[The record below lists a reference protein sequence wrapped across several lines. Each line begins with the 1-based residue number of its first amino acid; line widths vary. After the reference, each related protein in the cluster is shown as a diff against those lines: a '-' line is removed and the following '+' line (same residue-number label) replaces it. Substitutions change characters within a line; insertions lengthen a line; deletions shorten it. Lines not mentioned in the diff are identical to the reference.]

1 MKRCKRRYNSKKGVT
16 LVDLVVAIAIV
27 SIVFAS
33 TMTAI
38 VHGYISIVE
47 NKSLE
52 DASAQA
58 QGVAD
63 TVSTALEKAFSSNNY
78 TGDPTDQTAKKT
90 FYNNLVLE
98 TIDGDGTYDGLS
110 TKLNNVEFIDQI
122 SNPSVDFPDSSS
134 ISDMQCTVQYL
145 TNSLPTSASDGSH
158 KEFDGYKVM
167 VNAKSSQGDIIASSI
182 VTIK

>member
-16 LVDLVVAIAIV
+16 LVELVVAIAIV

-78 TGDPTDQTAKKT
+78 TGDPTDQTA
-90 FYNNLVLE
+90 
-98 TIDGDGTYDGLS
+98 IDGDGTYDGLS

>member
-1 MKRCKRRYNSKKGVT
+1 MKKCKRRHNSKKGIT
-16 LVDLVVAIAIV
+16 LVELVVAIAIV

-38 VHGYISIVE
+38 VHGYVSIIE

-58 QGVAD
+58 QGIAD
-63 TVSTALEKAFSSNNY
+63 TVSTALEKAFSSNKY
-78 TGDPTDQTAKKT
+78 TGDETDKTAKKT

-98 TIDGDGTYDGLS
+98 TINGDGSTYDGLS
-110 TKLNNVEFIDQI
+110 TKLNNVKFIDQI
-122 SNPSVDFPDSSS
+122 SNPGAAFPDPSFTGD
-134 ISDMQCTVQYL
+134 IQCTIQNL
-145 TNSLPTSASDGSH
+145 SNPLETSSTGGTKESL
-158 KEFDGYKVM
+158 GYKVM

-182 VTIK
+182 VTTR

>member
-16 LVDLVVAIAIV
+16 LVELVVAIAIV

-63 TVSTALEKAFSSNNY
+63 TVSTALRKLFHQIIILVMQ
-78 TGDPTDQTAKKT
+78 PTKPLKKP
-90 FYNNLVLE
+90 
-98 TIDGDGTYDGLS
+98 
-110 TKLNNVEFIDQI
+110 FI
-122 SNPSVDFPDSSS
+122 
-134 ISDMQCTVQYL
+134 
-145 TNSLPTSASDGSH
+145 
-158 KEFDGYKVM
+158 
-167 VNAKSSQGDIIASSI
+167 II
-182 VTIK
+182 

>member
-16 LVDLVVAIAIV
+16 LVELVVAIAIV

-98 TIDGDGTYDGLS
+98 TINGDGTYDGLS
-110 TKLNNVEFIDQI
+110 TKLNNVE
-122 SNPSVDFPDSSS
+122 
-134 ISDMQCTVQYL
+134 
-145 TNSLPTSASDGSH
+145 
-158 KEFDGYKVM
+158 
-167 VNAKSSQGDIIASSI
+167 
-182 VTIK
+182 

>member
-1 MKRCKRRYNSKKGVT
+1 MKKCKRRYNSKKGVT
-16 LVDLVVAIAIV
+16 LVELVVAIAIV

-52 DASAQA
+52 
-58 QGVAD
+58 D

-98 TIDGDGTYDGLS
+98 TIDGDGTYDGLR

>member
-16 LVDLVVAIAIV
+16 LVELVVAIAIV

-52 DASAQA
+52 DAQA

>member
-16 LVDLVVAIAIV
+16 LVELVVAIAIV

-47 NKSLE
+47 
-52 DASAQA
+52 
-58 QGVAD
+58 GVAD